1 MPIGYKYAERSADN
15 YVNWAKI
22 GTDMSK
28 MIVDENKI
36 REDRKEAYN
45 QATRKALDDLAN
57 APMGENQDLN
67 GVMAKAARDATEYIK
82 MQDKLF
88 KSGRLKEMDYVHT
101 RQNVTDGY
109 KNLFGLTKELQ
120 TDYASKMER
129 YRKGDSS
136 ISEADVMAM
145 IESLGNIADSQI
157 YINPMN
163 GMVSVAKTKKEVING
178 KEVTTMDNDPSKMFA
193 VNELRNY
200 IKQKFDKFNLGVVDA
215 DVKAV
220 GKKTMSILT
229 QGTLTKIGS
238 VLSINDPVVM
248 SKLNTDAEKKEV
260 TDFKKYV
267 TDLANVR
274 VEGNPFNAQS
284 ILRDFVGSNPV
295 TKKPYEVKLTNK
307 FDPAEAA
314 KNPNVIYLQ
323 KQSNGSLM
331 PVLSDE
337 QKKVARDFIEE
348 RIYAGVDQ
356 EQKIQATAYR
366 PQPQQQSEASM
377 VREMDRKNAENVA
390 RNLVDMLT
398 GDQFVAKNAISFFRS
413 GNNPAYIQKRGSDI
427 TTYDKAGNPIKFEA
441 LDINDS
447 EFVRRLVRSVNT
459 TGLNEDDIVNKAMEL
474 MKGKTYNEDT
484 GLQYQKDNEGRDVL
498 RTAKI
503 GYGYEAPET
512 KEDIGVYYD
521 NVMTPAKEGGESLI
535 RKDKDVT
542 SAESMNSAFNDK
554 GYVFRATPKTGVGD
568 DEIQVSADGKT
579 WSKSFPIN
587 NDSDISIAKQKIRE
601 FMVKNKGTYVIPA
614 P

>member
-22 GTDMSK
+22 GTDMST
-28 MIVDENKI
+28 MLADENKA
-36 REDRKEAYN
+36 REDKKEAYN
-45 QATRKALDDLAN
+45 QATRKVLNDLAN
-57 APMGENQDLN
+57 APMGENQDAN
-67 GVMAKAARDATEYIK
+67 GVLAKASRDLTEYVK

-88 KSGRLKEMDYVHT
+88 KAGKLKEMDYVHT
-101 RQNVTDGY
+101 RQNVSDGY
-109 KNLFGLTKELQ
+109 NNLFGLAKELQ
-120 TDYASKMER
+120 ADYSSKMER

-215 DVKAV
+215 DVKTV

-248 SKLNTDAEKKEV
+248 SKLNTDPEKKQV

-284 ILRDFVGSNPV
+284 ILRDFVGSNPA
-295 TKKPYEVKLTNK
+295 TNKPYEVKLTNK
-307 FDPAEAA
+307 FDAAEAA

-366 PQPQQQSEASM
+366 PQPQQQTQVGYQKEI
-377 VREMDRKNAENVA
+377 DIKDA
-390 RNLVDMLT
+390 RNLAKNIANLLT
-398 GDQFVAKNAISFFRS
+398 GNESEVKNSAGYFKLGDRPSYVEKEKQI
-413 GNNPAYIQKRGSDI
+413 I
-427 TTYDKAGNPIKFEA
+427 TIYDKAGNPIEF
-441 LDINDS
+441 NPSS
-447 EFVRRLVRSVNT
+447 ERQRKDAVRRMVRGLNT
-459 TGLNEDDIVNKAMEL
+459 MGLNEDDVVNFAMDE
-474 MKGKTYNEDT
+474 
-484 GLQYQKDNEGRDVL
+484 
-498 RTAKI
+498 I
-503 GYGYEAPET
+503 GNKPFTESSKKVGYPYEAPAVVQEGLQDAIST
-512 KEDIGVYYD
+512 LPTDLFNEEQGYVATEINKALGKYGVTAKAIGTGTDDIVRVRYKD
-521 NVMTPAKEGGESLI
+521 AKGKPMKVDLLADRYGG
-535 RKDKDVT
+535 DA
-542 SAESMNSAFNDK
+542 SAE
-554 GYVFRATPKTGVGD
+554 R
-568 DEIQVSADGKT
+568 
-579 WSKSFPIN
+579 
-587 NDSDISIAKQKIRE
+587 ISILMNAL
-601 FMVKNKGTYVIPA
+601 IPA

>member
-1 MPIGYKYAERSADN
+1 MPTFYKYAERSADN

-28 MIVDENKI
+28 MIADENKI

-67 GVMAKAARDATEYIK
+67 GVMAKASRDLTEYIK

-101 RQNVTDGY
+101 RQNVSDGY

-145 IESLGNIADSQI
+145 VESLGNIADSQI

-163 GMVSVAKTKKEVING
+163 GMVSVAKTKKEVVDG

-215 DVKAV
+215 DVKTV

-238 VLSINDPVVM
+238 ILSINDPVVM

-267 TDLANVR
+267 TDLANIH
-274 VEGNPFNAQS
+274 VEGSPFEAQS

-295 TKKPYEVKLTNK
+295 TKKPYEIKLTNK

-366 PQPQQQSEASM
+366 PQPQQPSEASM
-377 VREMDRKNAENVA
+377 ISTQNRIAA
-390 RNLVDMLT
+390 RNLAENLATVMTGTDAQANNALGYLRGQGIIAQKEGDILT
-398 GDQFVAKNAISFFRS
+398 A
-413 GNNPAYIQKRGSDI
+413 
-427 TTYDKAGNPIKFEA
+427 YDKAGNPIKFDLKKEKNTQ
-441 LDINDS
+441 DII
-447 EFVRRLVRSVNT
+447 RRIIGATNPRP
-459 TGLNEDDIVNKAMEL
+459 GEIMEDDVVNFGMGFMGTKPITSATKKVGYGWEGVNVTQDGLSDALTNLDSGIFQYKGPKLADEL
-474 MKGKTYNEDT
+474 NKQLKKF
-484 GLQYQKDNEGRDVL
+484 QV
-498 RTAKI
+498 TAKDAGDYFNEKI
-503 GYGYEAPET
+503 ELST
-512 KEDIGVYYD
+512 
-521 NVMTPAKEGGESLI
+521 
-535 RKDKDVT
+535 KDKDGNIVT
-542 SAESMNSAFNDK
+542 EEFPANAFTEDGALQTK
-554 GYVFRATPKTGVGD
+554 SEISSWIEGVR
-568 DEIQVSADGKT
+568 
-579 WSKSFPIN
+579 N
-587 NDSDISIAKQKIRE
+587 
-601 FMVKNKGTYVIPA
+601 PA